1 MNIEAFIFEKAL
13 GYFVTALCGAMVGA
27 IVHLWRKVS
36 ELHKIEMDTE
46 KKRQEEQE
54 AMKDGIRAMMRD
66 RIYQSC
72 KYHMSKG
79 FITTTDLE
87 VLESLNESYKK
98 LHGNGIAEK
107 LMHQVHELTIKVDE
121 VH

>member
-13 GYFVTALCGAMVGA
+13 GYFVTALCGGMVGA

-36 ELHKIEMDTE
+36 ELHKIEMEAE

-54 AMKDGIRAMMRD
+54 AMKDGIKAMLRD
-66 RIYQSC
+66 RIYHSC
-72 KYHMSKG
+72 RFHMSNG
-79 FITTTDLE
+79 FITTSDLE
-87 VLESLNESYKK
+87 VLESLNDSYKK

-107 LMHQVHELTIKVDE
+107 LMQQAHQLTIKIDDI
-121 VH
+121 H